1 MVFRAAVILSIL
13 GVVLLNTPLSFIG
26 NLLLF
31 LLAVRFYFI
40 YRTCIMRRAKIHATN
55 KSLAFGMKSLKVQK
69 ENFKI
74 INFIFRFSSLVSRIL
89 KKLSV
94 MYDDLYIERKMT
106 TIPNNEFTKI
116 RSSDLNPYVHS
127 LIYSHMSCN
136 IYYSSDDKL
145 SDRRY

>member
-26 NLLLF
+26 SLLLF
-31 LLAVRFYFI
+31 LLVVRFYFI
-40 YRTCIMRRAKIHATN
+40 YRTCIRQREKTHATN
-55 KSLAFGMKSLKVQK
+55 KSLASGMKSLKVQK

-74 INFIFRFSSLVSRIL
+74 INSIFRFSSLVRRIL
-89 KKLSV
+89 KKLSI
-94 MYDDLYIERKMT
+94 MYDDLYVERKMT
-106 TIPNNEFTKI
+106 TLPNNEFTKI

-127 LIYSHMSCN
+127 PIYSHMSCN